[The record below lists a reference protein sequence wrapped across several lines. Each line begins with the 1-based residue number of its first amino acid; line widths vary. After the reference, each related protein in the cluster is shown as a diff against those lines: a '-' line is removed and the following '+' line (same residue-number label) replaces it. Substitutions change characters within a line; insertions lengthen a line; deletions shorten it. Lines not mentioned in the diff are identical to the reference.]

1 MGLVKQTAS
10 TIFSGST
17 DFLRVRQPAHSNS
30 LITGKQRTSMSK
42 AVRRPP
48 IPNPITYGDCL
59 KSYTY
64 DQDKVCSPE
73 ETIAKL
79 RRKLA
84 EVKLDILKDVVRVD
98 TGRLDIPVYF
108 SVCGREAYEVI
119 RNKKQLGKGCTPAQ
133 SQASAC
139 MELMER
145 FSFYSFRQNPANF
158 IRATHAELKAEG
170 LPLLGLSYLLQ
181 SVHDETTSEETLAEL
196 IADIPIR
203 WAWATNL
210 NRGEMVL
217 VPYSWFF
224 AINEFNGPSAGN
236 SYEEAILQ
244 GLSEIVERH
253 VCAIVTRERL
263 KVPAIDPA
271 SITDPVAV
279 ELLQKFTRHGIQV
292 YLNDFSLDTG
302 IPTVGALAIDP
313 STFPET
319 SEIVYTAGTTPEPNK
334 ALIRAL
340 TEVAQ
345 LSGDFHSKAN
355 YLASGLPKPL
365 SLEEVDYII
374 NPGRTVKLDDLPNL
388 GHGNMKV
395 EIDRCLAALARQGME
410 VLLIDTRHPDLQ
422 IPAIYTI
429 VPGAHF
435 RERSN
440 CRNAGLFAAKLA
452 HEQISDPAAQIEQLQ
467 KMGAILP
474 GAYFIEFYLAKK
486 KAYLNRFEEA
496 LAHFNRAL
504 ELNPEEEDLPY
515 IYSFMGECLKD
526 MGEYREAIGVLR
538 RGLEADE
545 ERADIHN
552 LLGFCHY
559 KLDEYETAVRHFSRA
574 IDLEPA
580 SAIDFFNLGVNL
592 RKLNRLDE
600 AVHNF
605 KIALSMD
612 PYLEHARNHLEELYA
627 GDGRFAG
634 QATGSIGTDN

>member
-1 MGLVKQTAS
+1 MKMRQTAS
-10 TIFSGST
+10 
-17 DFLRVRQPAHSNS
+17 
-30 LITGKQRTSMSK
+30 
-42 AVRRPP
+42 RPP
-48 IPNPITYGDCL
+48 VPAPITYGDCL

-64 DQDKVCSPE
+64 DQDKVCTPE

-79 RRKLA
+79 KQRLA
-84 EVKLDILKDVVRVD
+84 EVKLDILNDVRRVD
-98 TGRLDIPVYF
+98 SGRLDIPVYF
-108 SVCGREAYEVI
+108 SVCGREAFEVI

-139 MELMER
+139 MELIER
-145 FSFYSFRQNPANF
+145 FSFFSFRQNPANF

-170 LPLLGLSYLLQ
+170 LPLLPLSALLQ
-181 SVHDETTSEETLAEL
+181 SVHDETTSEGTLEQL
-196 IADIPIR
+196 IAEIPIR

-217 VPYSWFF
+217 VPFSWFY

-244 GLSEIVERH
+244 GLCEIVERH
-253 VCAIVTRERL
+253 VCALVTRERIKAPL
-263 KVPAIDPA
+263 IDPA
-271 SITDPVAV
+271 SITDPVAA
-279 ELLQKFTRHGIQV
+279 ELLAKFTRHGIKV

-345 LSGDFHSKAN
+345 LSGDFHTKSN

-365 SLEEVDYII
+365 SLKEVDYITD
-374 NPGRTVKLDDLPNL
+374 PGRSVRLDGLPNL
-388 GHGNMKV
+388 GDNNMKV
-395 EIDRCLAALARQGME
+395 EIDRCLAALSKLGME
-410 VLLIDTRHPDLQ
+410 VLLIDTRHPEVQ

-440 CRNAGLFAAKLA
+440 SKNAGMFAAKLA
-452 HEQISDPAAQIEQLQ
+452 HEQIGDPEAQIRQLN

-474 GAYFIEFYLAKK
+474 EAYFIEFFLGKK
-486 KAYLNRFEEA
+486 KAAMARYDEA
-496 LAHFNRAL
+496 IGHFNRAL
-504 ELNPEEEDLPY
+504 ELRPEAEDLPY

-526 MGEYREAIGVLR
+526 MARYDEAIGVLR
-538 RGLEADE
+538 RGIELDE
-545 ERADIHN
+545 ERPDIHN

-559 KLDEYETAVRHFSRA
+559 KLADYETAVTHFSRT
-574 IDLEPA
+574 IDLEPG
-580 SAIDFFNLGVNL
+580 SAIDFANLGVNL
-592 RKLNRLDE
+592 RKLNRTQE
-600 AVHNF
+600 AARNF
-605 KIALSMD
+605 KIALTMD
-612 PYLEHARNHLEELYA
+612 PYLELARTHLDEM
-627 GDGRFAG
+627 FAEQE
-634 QATGSIGTDN
+634 QAA

>member
-1 MGLVKQTAS
+1 
-10 TIFSGST
+10 
-17 DFLRVRQPAHSNS
+17 
-30 LITGKQRTSMSK
+30 MSK
-42 AVRRPP
+42 SAQLPP
-48 IPNPITYGDCL
+48 IPELITYSDCR

-73 ETIAKL
+73 ETITRLKL
-79 RRKLA
+79 KLA
-84 EVKLDILKDVVRVD
+84 EVKLDILKDVQRVD

-139 MELMER
+139 MELIER

-158 IRATHAELKAEG
+158 IRATYAELLAKG
-170 LPLLGLSYLLQ
+170 QTLLPLKYLLL
-181 SVHDETTSEETLAEL
+181 SVHDEITSEETLAEL
-196 IADIPIR
+196 LADIPIR

-210 NRGEMVL
+210 SRGELVL
-217 VPYSWFF
+217 VPYSWFY

-236 SYEEAILQ
+236 TYEEAILQ
-244 GLSEIVERH
+244 GLCEIVERH
-253 VCAIVTRERL
+253 VCAVVTRERI
-263 KVPAIDPA
+263 KAPRIDPE
-271 SITDPVAV
+271 SITDPVAA

-302 IPTVGALAIDP
+302 IPTVAALAIDP

-345 LSGDFHSKAN
+345 LSGDFHSKSN

-365 SLEEVDYII
+365 SLSEVNYITD
-374 NPGRTVKLDDLPNL
+374 PGRTVKLGDLPDL
-388 GHGNMKV
+388 GDNNMKV
-395 EIDRCLAALARQGME
+395 EIDRCLAALDKLGME
-410 VLLIDTRHPDLQ
+410 VLLINTRHPQLQ

-435 RERSN
+435 RERSMSK
-440 CRNAGLFAAKLA
+440 NAGLFAAKLA
-452 HEQISDPAAQIEQLQ
+452 HEQISDPAAQIEQLE
-467 KMGAILP
+467 KMGKILP

-486 KAYLNRFEEA
+486 KAYLSRFEEA
-496 LAHFNRAL
+496 MTHFNRAL
-504 ELNPEEEDLPY
+504 GLNPEAEDLPY

-526 MGEYREAIGVLR
+526 MGRYQEALGVLG
-538 RGLEADE
+538 RGLELDE

-552 LLGFCHY
+552 LLGFCHF
-559 KLDEYETAVRHFSRA
+559 KLADYETAVSHFSRA

-592 RKLNRLDE
+592 RKLNRIDE
-600 AVHNF
+600 AAHNF
-605 KIALSMD
+605 KIALTME
-612 PYLEHARNHLEELYA
+612 PYMELARTHLDEM
-627 GDGRFAG
+627 FAERH
-634 QATGSIGTDN
+634 QTPRV

>member
-1 MGLVKQTAS
+1 M
-10 TIFSGST
+10 
-17 DFLRVRQPAHSNS
+17 PA
-30 LITGKQRTSMSK
+30 
-42 AVRRPP
+42 
-48 IPNPITYGDCL
+48 PITYGDCF
-59 KSYTY
+59 KQYTY
-64 DQDKVCSPE
+64 DQDKVCTPE
-73 ETIAKL
+73 ETIARLKA
-79 RRKLA
+79 KLA
-84 EVKLDILKDVVRVD
+84 EIKLDILRDVQRVD

-139 MELMER
+139 MELIER

-158 IRATHAELKAEG
+158 IRAGYAELKAEG
-170 LPLLGLSYLLQ
+170 LPLLPLKYLLQ
-181 SVHDETTSEETLAEL
+181 SVHDEKTSEETLAEL
-196 IADIPIR
+196 LADIPIR

-210 NRGEMVL
+210 SRGEMVL
-217 VPYSWFF
+217 VPYSWFY

-244 GLSEIVERH
+244 GLCEIVERH
-253 VCAIVTRERL
+253 VCAVVTRERI
-263 KVPAIDPA
+263 PAPRIDPD
-271 SITDPVAV
+271 SITDPVAA

-292 YLNDFSLDTG
+292 YLNDFTLDTG

-345 LSGDFHSKAN
+345 LSGDFHSKSN

-374 NPGRTVKLDDLPNL
+374 HPDRTVQLSDLPDL
-388 GHGNMKV
+388 GADNMRV
-395 EIDRCLAALARQGME
+395 EIDRCLAALGKLGLE
-410 VLLIDTRHPDLQ
+410 VLLINTRHPELQ

-435 RERSN
+435 RERSMSK
-440 CRNAGLFAAKLA
+440 NAGLFAAKLA
-452 HEQISDPAAQIEQLQ
+452 HEQISDPAAQIEQLE
-467 KMGAILP
+467 KMSEILP
-474 GAYFIEFYLAKK
+474 GAYFIEFYLGKK
-486 KAYLNRFEEA
+486 KAYLNRFQEA
-496 LAHFNRAL
+496 MDHFNRAL
-504 ELNPEEEDLPY
+504 ELNPETEDIPY
-515 IYSFMGECLKD
+515 IHSFMGECLKD
-526 MGEYREAIGVLR
+526 MGSYREAVRVLH
-538 RGLEADE
+538 RGLEVDE

-559 KLDEYETAVRHFSRA
+559 KLEDYETAVTHFSRA
-574 IDLEPA
+574 IELEPA

-592 RKLNRLDE
+592 RKLNRYDE

-605 KIALSMD
+605 KIALTME
-612 PYLEHARNHLEELYA
+612 PYMELARTHLDEIYA
-627 GDGRFAG
+627 GDHNLNLSAEK
-634 QATGSIGTDN
+634 TSIV

>member
-1 MGLVKQTAS
+1 ML
-10 TIFSGST
+10 
-17 DFLRVRQPAHSNS
+17 
-30 LITGKQRTSMSK
+30 MSK
-42 AVRRPP
+42 SAQRPP
-48 IPNPITYGDCL
+48 IPELITYSDCR

-73 ETIAKL
+73 ETITRLK
-79 RRKLA
+79 RKLA
-84 EVKLDILKDVVRVD
+84 EVKLDILKDVQRVD

-139 MELMER
+139 MELIER

-158 IRATHAELKAEG
+158 IRATYAELQAEG
-170 LPLLGLSYLLQ
+170 QPLLPLRYLLQ

-196 IADIPIR
+196 LADIPIR

-210 NRGEMVL
+210 SRGELVL
-217 VPYSWFF
+217 VPYSWFY

-244 GLSEIVERH
+244 GLCEIVERH
-253 VCAIVTRERL
+253 VCAVVTRERI
-263 KVPAIDPA
+263 KAPRIDPQ
-271 SITDPVAV
+271 SITDPVAA

-302 IPTVGALAIDP
+302 IPTVAALAIDP

-345 LSGDFHSKAN
+345 LSGDFHSKSN

-365 SLEEVDYII
+365 SLAEVDYITD
-374 NPGRTVKLDDLPNL
+374 PGRTVKLSDLPDL
-388 GHGNMKV
+388 GDNNMKV
-395 EIDRCLAALARQGME
+395 EIDRCLAALDKLGME
-410 VLLIDTRHPDLQ
+410 VLLINTRHPQLQ

-435 RERSN
+435 RERSMSK
-440 CRNAGLFAAKLA
+440 NAGLFAAKLA
-452 HEQISDPAAQIEQLQ
+452 HEQISDPAAQIEQLE
-467 KMGAILP
+467 KMAKILP

-486 KAYLNRFEEA
+486 KAYLGRFEEA

-515 IYSFMGECLKD
+515 IYSFLGECLKD
-526 MGEYREAIGVLR
+526 MGRYQEAIGVLGQ
-538 RGLEADE
+538 GLELDE

-552 LLGFCHY
+552 LLGFCHF
-559 KLDEYETAVRHFSRA
+559 KLADHETAVSHFSRA

-592 RKLNRLDE
+592 RKLNRIEE
-600 AVHNF
+600 AAHNF
-605 KIALSMD
+605 KIALTME
-612 PYLEHARNHLEELYA
+612 PYMELARTHLDEM
-627 GDGRFAG
+627 FAERN
-634 QATGSIGTDN
+634 QVSRL